1 MINEKYIA
9 WKVIDFENARLL
21 QDAENGRPD
30 RVQNI
35 INTILIENDDNSL
48 KGIPLHERSNI
59 KYEELQ
65 KSVFKSDDLNMV
77 SEDLV

>member
-59 KYEELQ
+59 KYEELR